1 MLKGEERVKTSL
13 SNHRLALTIFVQT
26 ELNGEKKQNIRAIP
40 PLEIQRTGKVATI
53 IFLGLKSLCI
63 ELYLL
68 ESGFEF
74 SYF

>member
-1 MLKGEERVKTSL
+1 MG
-13 SNHRLALTIFVQT
+13 
-26 ELNGEKKQNIRAIP
+26 KKRQNITAIP

-68 ESGFEF
+68 GSGFEF